1 MSSSPSQPNTV
12 LFGYLE
18 GVARRDAD
26 GYARGFAR
34 RVMATA
40 ERVWYQTEA
49 FYTGYLYEIHEG
61 GAGRSFLPDLIA
73 ALETEP
79 EGTVLVPSG
88 RRVFEISV
96 RNGRPTGAM
105 LTEERSQRVQ
115 RQLALILPAE
125 QTGGSSYGVL
135 LPAVAPLSRARFHI
149 VKPTKRMKRLA
160 PESQPLQFL
169 SIGVLVSGLSLLT
182 IGTGSC
188 LWSLAHA
195 GIDHGLDFER
205 LPHRQWPSAILA
217 AAGAAYVTKLEY
229 KDGRWLVE
237 TAHET
242 AATSAEA
249 PKGPPAVNREGN
261 SFGP

>member
-1 MSSSPSQPNTV
+1 MRSGPGHPNTV

-18 GVARRDAD
+18 GVAQRDAD
-26 GYARGFAR
+26 AYARGFAR
-34 RVMATA
+34 RVLTTA
-40 ERVWYQTEA
+40 ERVWYQTES

-61 GAGRSFLPDLIA
+61 GAGRSFLPDLIT

-88 RRVFEISV
+88 RRVFELSV

-115 RQLALILPAE
+115 RQLALVLPAE
-125 QTGGSSYGVL
+125 QTGGRPYGVL
-135 LPAVAPLSRARFHI
+135 VPAVAPVSRARFHI
-149 VKPTKRMKRLA
+149 VKPTKRMRRLT

-182 IGTGSC
+182 VGAGAC
-188 LWSLAHA
+188 LWSLTQA
-195 GIDHGLDFER
+195 GVDRGVDFER
-205 LPHRQWPSAILA
+205 LPHRQWPSAIMA

-237 TAHET
+237 TAHEKAPADAGRAPN
-242 AATSAEA
+242 AA
-249 PKGPPAVNREGN
+249 PAVGK
-261 SFGP
+261 P